1 MKEDLS
7 NFERSRSDLGLYY
20 LIPTNILYINIEDG
34 DYLWVFHSFYKLLSS
49 YYSIRHLKFESNQ
62 RKLIFSKLTWA

>member
-49 YYSIRHLKFESNQ
+49 YYSIRH
-62 RKLIFSKLTWA
+62 